1 MSTGKNISHNLKT
14 AEEAAEAA
22 EEKEKAAI
30 KTAAKEAE
38 EKASEEKAAEE
49 KAEKEKAMEMRK
61 IEINEIYNK
70 SRKSLNGGSINNHIS
85 AILSSVIIIGSVV
98 ISSMY

>member
-38 EKASEEKAAEE
+38 EKAAEE
-49 KAEKEKAMEMRK
+49 KAEKEKDMEMRK